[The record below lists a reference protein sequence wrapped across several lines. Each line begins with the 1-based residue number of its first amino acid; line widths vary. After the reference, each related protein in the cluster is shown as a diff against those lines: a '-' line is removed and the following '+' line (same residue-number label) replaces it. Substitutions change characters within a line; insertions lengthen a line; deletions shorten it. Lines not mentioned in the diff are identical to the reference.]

1 MLATSAK
8 MKIRNPNGHWGRGK
22 TRNLHIARGNR
33 NFFLQGVMQK
43 SSTLQM
49 GENLLTLKNM
59 YSSFQLRLNDNTI
72 A

>member
-33 NFFLQGVMQK
+33 KFFFTGSNAKIVYFAD
-43 SSTLQM
+43 
-49 GENLLTLKNM
+49 E
-59 YSSFQLRLNDNTI
+59 
-72 A
+72 

>member
-1 MLATSAK
+1 MATGGEVK
-8 MKIRNPNGHWGRGK
+8 QGIFTLRGG
-22 TRNLHIARGNR
+22 IAI
-33 NFFLQGVMQK
+33 FFLQGVMQK